1 MAEGKL
7 EGPRRKKR
15 SLEEMGVP
23 ERQSHDRI
31 GNLAGSESAIP
42 RKAL

>member
-15 SLEEMGVP
+15 SSEKMGVP

-31 GNLAGSESAIP
+31 SNLEGSESAIP
-42 RKAL
+42 RNAL